1 MGIPLDFSALYGILL
16 GVSALCALPLLWAR
30 LREYST
36 LRRAWKK
43 YTQTEDDVP
52 DRAPAISVVVL
63 TRDQAAT
70 LEANLPAILEQQYP
84 FFEVIVVY
92 DIAEDD
98 TSDVMK
104 RLEAKY
110 TRLRHT
116 FIPSTTRFISYE
128 KLAVTLGIK
137 AAKHDWV
144 FLTRADCRPASDVW
158 LMGFSHKL
166 TSDKDLAIGYAN
178 YVDDGSWRVRAAIFR
193 RLRRNFFN
201 FSAAL
206 SGRAV
211 GGDGCNMAVRKSRFM
226 AMQGYTSQLTY
237 TCGEDSL
244 LVDRLAEKG
253 NTAVICSA
261 DTTVLQAVPTRQQ
274 LKTVE
279 MSQAEALRHLS
290 RRGKRLRMGRALVS
304 WCAYGHYVALWCALA
319 ARLLSLWPFAAYNV
333 QEIWMDGAWL
343 ILLGLMPV
351 SETFVLR
358 KSTRAV
364 GERDFGPQIAV
375 YDVTAPLRRAY
386 IKWCRWRHRKDFR
399 RRW

>member
-1 MGIPLDFSALYGILL
+1 MGIPFNFSALYGILL

-43 YTQTEDDVP
+43 YAQTEDDVP

-110 TRLRHT
+110 PRLRHT

-144 FLTRADCRPASDVW
+144 FLTRADCRPASDEW

-261 DTTVLQAVPTRQQ
+261 DTTVLQALPTRQQ

-304 WCAYGHYVALWCALA
+304 WCAYGHYVALWGALS
-319 ARLLSLWPFAAYNV
+319 ARLFSLWPFAAYNV
-333 QEIWMDGAWL
+333 QEIWMDSAWL

-351 SETFVLR
+351 SETFALR

>member
-1 MGIPLDFSALYGILL
+1 MQGLELTVLEIGLL
-16 GVSALCALPLLWAR
+16 GGVLLLFFVLMFYILRVYVWPWRKRNPQESTTSDDFQPVSLIVYAEDHAEQ
-30 LREYST
+30 LRT
-36 LRRAWKK
+36 H
-43 YTQTEDDVP
+43 
-52 DRAPAISVVVL
+52 
-63 TRDQAAT
+63 
-70 LEANLPAILEQQYP
+70 LPAFLGQDYP
-84 FFEVIVVY
+84 QFEVIVV
-92 DIAEDD
+92 
-98 TSDVMK
+98 SDGLSEPCREVLS
-104 RLEAKY
+104 RLKAAHPTLYY
-110 TRLRHT
+110 TY
-116 FIPSTTRFISYE
+116 IPPGARYISKK
-128 KLAVTLGIK
+128 KLALTLGIK

-144 FLTRADCRPASDVW
+144 FLTRADCRPASDEW

-178 YVDDGSWRVRAAIFR
+178 YEDDGSWRVRAAIFR

-261 DTTVLQAVPTRQQ
+261 DTTVLQALPTRQQ

-279 MSQAEALRHLS
+279 ISQAEALRHLS

-304 WCAYGHYVALWCALA
+304 WCAYGHYVALWGALA
-319 ARLLSLWPFAAYNV
+319 ARLFSLWPFAAYNV
-333 QEIWMDGAWL
+333 QEIWMDSAWL

-351 SETFVLR
+351 SETFALR

-375 YDVTAPLRRAY
+375 YDMTAPLRRAY

>member
-43 YTQTEDDVP
+43 YAQTEDDVP

-144 FLTRADCRPASDVW
+144 FLTRADCRPASDEW

-178 YVDDGSWRVRAAIFR
+178 YEDDGSWHARAAIFR
-193 RLRRNFFN
+193 RMRRNFLN

-261 DTTVLQAVPTRQQ
+261 DTTVLQALPTRQQ

-279 MSQAEALRHLS
+279 MSQAETLRHLS

-319 ARLLSLWPFAAYNV
+319 ARLFSLWPFSAYNV

-351 SETFVLR
+351 SETFALS